1 VNIRES
7 STFGL
12 SRNTALLYTLD
23 DFSTPDNWH
32 SLGYELQYELV
43 VFFNKIV
50 RETER
55 MEFLLTLPAIFS
67 HSFSIPQNHVAMDLI
82 PDDKLSDLLENA
94 FGVPLNEGD
103 KMQPPFDMLR
113 GIQFRVLWDRGR
125 LDLRIL
131 NRLENE
137 IDSIAVINHAHVA
150 LANLII
156 IPRSS
161 ETIAKQLKE
170 ISGSEDNPSEGEVNK

>member
-1 VNIRES
+1 MKIREGI
-7 STFGL
+7 TFGL
-12 SRNTALLYTLD
+12 SRGKALLYSLD
-23 DFSTPDNWH
+23 NYSRPDNWH
-32 SLGYELQYELV
+32 GIGYELQYELV

-50 RETER
+50 RETDR
-55 MEFLLTLPAIFS
+55 IEFLSTLPATFS
-67 HSFSIPQNHVAMDLI
+67 HSFSIPQDHVVMELI

-94 FGVPLNEGD
+94 FGIPLDED
-103 KMQPPFDMLR
+103 SKMQPPFDMLR

-125 LDLRIL
+125 FDLRIL

-137 IDSIAVINHAHVA
+137 IDSIAVINHSQVV

-161 ETIAKQLKE
+161 ATIGSKLKE
-170 ISGSEDNPSEGEVNK
+170 ISDIEDQT

>member
-1 VNIRES
+1 MNIRES
-7 STFGL
+7 RTFGL
-12 SRNTALLYTLD
+12 SRDTALLYSLD
-23 DFSTPDNWH
+23 NYSTPDNWH
-32 SLGYELQYELV
+32 GLGYELQYELV
-43 VFFNKIV
+43 VFFSKIV

-55 MEFLLTLPAIFS
+55 MEFLLTLAAIFS
-67 HSFSIPQNHVAMDLI
+67 HSFSISQNHIAMDYF

-103 KMQPPFDMLR
+103 KMQPPFDMLK

-131 NRLENE
+131 ERLENE
-137 IDSIAVINHAHVA
+137 IDSVAILNHARVV

-156 IPRSS
+156 IPRSAD
-161 ETIAKQLKE
+161 TIVAKLKK
-170 ISGSEDNPSEGEVNK
+170 ISGLEEQAE

>member
-1 VNIRES
+1 MRKS

-12 SRNTALLYTLD
+12 SRDTALLYSLD
-23 DFSTPDNWH
+23 DYSTPDNWH
-32 SLGYELQYELV
+32 GLGYELQYDLV

-55 MEFLLTLPAIFS
+55 MEFLLTLSAIFS
-67 HSFSIPQNHVAMDLI
+67 HSFSIPQNHVTMGLI

-94 FGVPLNEGD
+94 FGVPLDESD
-103 KMQPPFDMLR
+103 KMQPPFDMFR
-113 GIQFRVLWDRGR
+113 GIQFIVLWDRGR

-137 IDSIAVINHAHVA
+137 IDSIAIINHAQVA

-170 ISGSEDNPSEGEVNK
+170 IPGSEN

>member
-1 VNIRES
+1 VNIREN

-12 SRNTALLYTLD
+12 SRDTALLYSLD
-23 DFSTPDNWH
+23 NYSTPDNWQG
-32 SLGYELQYELV
+32 LGYELQYELV

-55 MEFLLTLPAIFS
+55 MEFLLMLAAIFS
-67 HSFSIPQNHVAMDLI
+67 HSFSIPQNHIAMDYF

-94 FGVPLNEGD
+94 FGVPLNEGG

-113 GIQFRVLWDRGR
+113 GIQFRVLWDGGR

-137 IDSIAVINHAHVA
+137 IDSIAVINHAQVA
-150 LANLII
+150 LVNLII

-161 ETIAKQLKE
+161 KTIAAKLDE
-170 ISGSEDNPSEGEVNK
+170 ISDSGNQA

>member
-1 VNIRES
+1 M
-7 STFGL
+7 
-12 SRNTALLYTLD
+12 ALAGSNAGKEFPFRLYV
-23 DFSTPDNWH
+23 TPED
-32 SLGYELQYELV
+32 EV
-43 VFFNKIV
+43 VEALAAQINGARDAYKVAV
-50 RETER
+50 RWTYVSEQK
-55 MEFLLTLPAIFS
+55 L
-67 HSFSIPQNHVAMDLI
+67 NHIAMDLI

-113 GIQFRVLWDRGR
+113 GIQLRVLWDRGR

-137 IDSIAVINHAHVA
+137 IDSIAVINHAQVA

-170 ISGSEDNPSEGEVNK
+170 ISGSGNQA